1 VEGLC
6 ARRRPGAQKLSPHA
20 QATST
25 VVALLGANTM
35 KIRLVCATRLAAEQ
49 FERDCALGRSIATFR
64 DQYGTWFETRLFP
77 ENSSGLSTVYNIAI
91 EEARDNPALLAFIH
105 DDVWLMD
112 LYWPQH
118 LVEAL
123 QNYELVGV
131 AGNRRRTPGQVSW
144 GLIRDPLGNIG
155 WDARDYLSGCVA
167 HGPRT
172 SSPQIKSV
180 GYYGP
185 ARVEVKLLDGVLLFT
200 HSETLLRH
208 QLRFDER
215 FDFHFYDLDLCRQ
228 AEAKGIRMGTWDISL
243 IHCSEGS
250 FQDPR
255 WLSGYNAYI
264 KKWGS

>member
-1 VEGLC
+1 
-6 ARRRPGAQKLSPHA
+6 
-20 QATST
+20 
-25 VVALLGANTM
+25 M

-49 FERDCALGRSIATFR
+49 FEHNCALGQSIATFR
-64 DQYGTWFETRLFP
+64 QQFSSWFETRLFP
-77 ENSSGLSTVYNIAI
+77 DNRRGLSSVYNIAI
-91 EEARDNPALLAFIH
+91 EEAREDPALLAFVH

-112 LYWPQH
+112 LFWPQH
-118 LVEAL
+118 FIEAL
-123 QNYELVGV
+123 QHFEIAGV
-131 AGNRRRTPGQVSW
+131 AGNRRRSPGQLSW
-144 GLIRDPLGNIG
+144 GLVRNHAGDIG
-155 WDARDYLSGCVA
+155 WDAREYLSGCVA

-185 ARVEVKLLDGVLLFT
+185 ARQAVKLLDGVLLLA
-200 HSETLLRH
+200 HSHTLMQH

-228 AEAKGIRMGTWDISL
+228 AEDKGIRMGTWDISL

-255 WLSGYNAYI
+255 WLAGYNTYLN
-264 KKWGS
+264 KWGS

>member
-1 VEGLC
+1 MEGLC
-6 ARRRPGAQKLSPHA
+6 VCRRPGAQELSLHA
-20 QATST
+20 KATST
-25 VVALLGANTM
+25 VIALLGANTV

-49 FERDCALGRSIATFR
+49 FEQDCALGRSIAAFR

-112 LYWPQH
+112 LFWPQH

-123 QNYELVGV
+123 QHYELAGV

-144 GLIRDPLGNIG
+144 GLIRDPQGNIG

-172 SSPQIKSV
+172 PSPNIKSV

-185 ARVEVKLLDGVLLFT
+185 SRVEVKLLDGVLLFA
-200 HSETLLRH
+200 HSETLLQH